1 MSYTY
6 NGLEIEDNGKHYYCS
21 GSVEFEYEAGEPD
34 HKPASGGGTPG
45 YAASAKK
52 ISAILDEASDIEGE
66 DIKDPKELEEV
77 RLCVEAHFQDNQSEL
92 VESWESDAMELA
104 ASNRADELEDR
115 RRYG

>member
-21 GSVEFEYEAGEPD
+21 GSVEFDYEAAEPD

-45 YAASAKK
+45 CAASAKD
-52 ISAILDEASDIEGE
+52 INVILDEVSDSEGN
-66 DIKDPKELEEV
+66 DITDPKEQGEV
-77 RLCVEAHFQDNQSEL
+77 RLCVEAHFEDNQSEL

-104 ASNRADELEDR
+104 ASNRFDELEDR